1 VPRREPTTG
10 KLRRH
15 AGLAV
20 HATIV
25 AALIPGYVALAPE
38 SRWDPLTIAVLVV
51 LGLIAIRA
59 EVSLPA
65 GITLESLSALGL
77 IATALAGAEPALIVL
92 LTPILVSAATGRE
105 RLLRAGN
112 LANVAAY
119 GTYALVGAALLAAV
133 APHATTPT
141 AFGWVLLVGLV
152 QLLIN
157 WAVGPALYVTL
168 WLGHTP
174 RTALSVLADGV
185 PAGAVMALLGATTV
199 VLTPALGVLALA
211 LFALIVLLP
220 QSFLAYAARTR
231 PVARL
236 SSDVATRRYAHA
248 LAIQLGLSRADRRHL
263 RAVLDAASRRRPT
276 GETVDYLH
284 ASTRGSGAPELDAQL
299 TTEWWNG
306 AGGPIGLSGP
316 AIPEVARVIAVA
328 ETWSAMTSR
337 SSPQLSHDDALMHLD
352 TASGSRFDPAIV
364 AAARAVVAQEC
375 VTVAEP
381 APEPRLHRLHV
392 PRPLRRALAGG

>member
-1 VPRREPTTG
+1 M
-10 KLRRH
+10 L
-15 AGLAV
+15 
-20 HATIV
+20 
-25 AALIPGYVALAPE
+25 
-38 SRWDPLTIAVLVV
+38 AVLVV
-51 LGLIAIRA
+51 LGLIAIRT

-65 GITLESLSALGL
+65 GITLEALSALGL
-77 IATALAGAEPALIVL
+77 IATAVAGAGPALVVL
-92 LTPILVSAATGRE
+92 LAPIVVHAVTGRE

-119 GTYALVGAALLAAV
+119 GTYALVGAALLAVV
-133 APHATTPT
+133 APDATSPT

-157 WAVGPALYVTL
+157 WLIGPALYVTL

-174 RTALSVLADGV
+174 RTALAVLADGV

-199 VLTPALGVLALA
+199 VLIPALGILALA

-220 QSFLAYAARTR
+220 QSYLTYAARTR

-236 SSDVATRRYAHA
+236 SSHVATRRYAHA
-248 LAIQLGLSRADRRHL
+248 LAVQLGLSRTERRHL
-263 RAVLDAASRRRPT
+263 RDVLDAAARRRPS
-276 GETVDYLH
+276 GEAVDYLH
-284 ASTRGSGAPELDAQL
+284 ASSRGVGAPELDAQL

-306 AGGPIGLSGP
+306 HGGPIGLSAA
-316 AIPEVARVIAVA
+316 AIPEAARVIAVA
-328 ETWSAMTSR
+328 ETWSALTAR
-337 SSPQLSHDDALMHLD
+337 GSPQLSHNEALTHLD
-352 TASGSRFDPAIV
+352 AAAGLRFDPV
-364 AAARAVVAQEC
+364 VVVAARAVVAQER

-392 PRPLRRALAGG
+392 PGPLRRALAGS

>member
-1 VPRREPTTG
+1 M
-10 KLRRH
+10 L
-15 AGLAV
+15 
-20 HATIV
+20 
-25 AALIPGYVALAPE
+25 
-38 SRWDPLTIAVLVV
+38 AVLVV
-51 LGLIAIRA
+51 LGLIAIRT

-77 IATALAGAEPALIVL
+77 IATAVAGAGPALVVL
-92 LTPILVSAATGRE
+92 LAPIVVHAVTGRE

-119 GTYALVGAALLAAV
+119 GTYALVGAALLAVV
-133 APHATTPT
+133 APDATSPT

-157 WAVGPALYVTL
+157 WLIGPALYVTL

-174 RTALSVLADGV
+174 RTALAVLADGV

-199 VLTPALGVLALA
+199 LLIPALGILALA

-220 QSFLAYAARTR
+220 QSYLTYAARTR

-248 LAIQLGLSRADRRHL
+248 LAIQLGLSRTERRHL
-263 RAVLDAASRRRPT
+263 RDVLDAAARRRPT
-276 GETVDYLH
+276 GEAVDYLH
-284 ASTRGSGAPELDAQL
+284 ASSGGVGAPELDAQL
-299 TTEWWNG
+299 ITEWWNG
-306 AGGPIGLSGP
+306 HGGPIGLSAA
-316 AIPEVARVIAVA
+316 AIPEAARVIAVA
-328 ETWSAMTSR
+328 ETWSALTAR
-337 SSPQLSHDDALMHLD
+337 GSPQLSHSEALTHLD
-352 TASGSRFDPAIV
+352 AAAGFRFDPVVV
-364 AAARAVVAQEC
+364 AAARAVVAQEL

-392 PRPLRRALAGG
+392 PGPLRRALAGS